1 MTHRFAARVVVCARH
16 AKSRREDRVHMHQRS
31 LTPQQSTAIEWKV
44 FMRCCKHIF
53 ALRKRHM
60 ASIGV
65 ASRGRCWLLELPVKH
80 VLQYHHVE
88 NCMRV
93 STLQN
98 ILSMASSNA
107 IGGAHACII
116 FEYACASGTG
126 RLRSTMW
133 LRKQSRLRQC

>member
-1 MTHRFAARVVVCARH
+1 MLILVVLAMHESGALVERVGCSV
-16 AKSRREDRVHMHQRS
+16 S
-31 LTPQQSTAIEWKV
+31 LTE
-44 FMRCCKHIF
+44 
-53 ALRKRHM
+53 AL
-60 ASIGV
+60 IQ
-65 ASRGRCWLLELPVKH
+65 RCWLLELPVKH